1 MHRRLAVAVAVVCLA
16 VSGCKPDKYEAN
28 GVSWKLPRGVAL
40 ESETPAAGTKASAQ
54 FSGGVLLRTYALEG
68 MPTEA
73 DEGHLEDI
81 AKKMLPAN
89 MTPISKRGGTL
100 PAGKV
105 ARFVWQESGNRT
117 LLYYL
122 PTKTQIV
129 VVSITAPEA
138 RFSSLENQFDLSLG
152 SLKAQ

>member
-1 MHRRLAVAVAVVCLA
+1 MQRHLSVALAVVCLA
-16 VSGCKPDKYEAN
+16 FCGCKPSHYESH

-40 ESETPAAGTKASAQ
+40 ESEGPAPGTTATAQ
-54 FSGGVLLRTYALEG
+54 FSGGVQVRFYALDG

-81 AKKMLPAN
+81 AKKVLPPN
-89 MTPISKRGGTL
+89 MTPVSKRGGTL

-105 ARFVWQESGNRT
+105 ARFVWQEAGNRT

-122 PTKTQIV
+122 PTKTQVV
-129 VVSITAPEA
+129 VVSLTAPEN
-138 RFSSLENQFDLSLG
+138 RFSAQEDHFDMSLG
-152 SLKAQ
+152 SLKVQ